1 MDNVERIEA
10 ALRKLPIMAHRDARD
25 VRIFAME
32 INLASVVSE
41 NNNIPAV
48 QESTKKQAVTEL
60 AEFGR
65 RALDLSEHISSTRAT
80 AIKAFWEET
89 GRLCEQAGTQFRP
102 RLLDALQADLRGTIE
117 IAIRSAQ
124 ELQADESPDRKGRK
138 KKGDAALITD
148 SVARAYRGL
157 TGKDP
162 TRQVREVLVNAGW
175 DPSTFNEGGDCEVF
189 DILEVDASPVSQ
201 A

>member
-1 MDNVERIEA
+1 
-10 ALRKLPIMAHRDARD
+10 
-25 VRIFAME
+25 
-32 INLASVVSE
+32 
-41 NNNIPAV
+41 
-48 QESTKKQAVTEL
+48 
-60 AEFGR
+60 
-65 RALDLSEHISSTRAT
+65 ALDLSEHISSMRAT
-80 AIKAFWEET
+80 AIKTFWEET

-124 ELQADESPDRKGRK
+124 ELRADESPDRKGRK

-175 DPSTFNEGGDCEVF
+175 DPSTFNEDGDWVALLGEVS

-201 A
+201 TRLWKKSFPTPLIPYDTP